1 MNSELPN
8 SEFPGADSL
17 PTTGLHPHQ
26 LASSDPELSPQAT
39 QADGLMTDQFQPLD
53 PNSIQADMIS
63 SLVFTCVIAVVAVAA
78 DVTAWFNVGFT
89 TVFWCIAG
97 GGLAFVALLAILAVL
112 WPRWDYQRTS
122 YRVDEMGLE
131 IRRGVIWRHQLSVPI
146 GRVQHADVSQ
156 GPLQRMF
163 GIATLTVHTAG
174 TQNSSV
180 ALEGLSH
187 DLAIQLRDLIVHQR
201 GEYDAV

>member
-8 SEFPGADSL
+8 AEFPDADSL
-17 PTTGLHPHQ
+17 PTTGLPPHQ
-26 LASSDPELSPQAT
+26 QASSAPAPQPGDT
-39 QADGLMTDQFQPLD
+39 DGLMTDQFQPLD

-63 SLVFTCVIAVVAVAA
+63 SLVFTCVIGVVAVAA

-89 TVFWCIAG
+89 TVFWGVAG
-97 GGLAFVALLAILAVL
+97 GGLAVVALLAILAVL

-180 ALEGLSH
+180 PLEGLSH